1 MILGKEDYGK
11 ARELITSRNELSV
24 FSVLDGLMPGEVL
37 ADSAENPQSV
47 MIESSETK
55 LLAGS
60 ADNED
65 FNAAV
70 AESLDFW
77 DLVTP
82 DSEAWREKIP
92 GAHPNR
98 FIREYTRHRYTLTRD
113 DFIPAN
119 LSLPE
124 GYVLERID
132 LQALRSH
139 DYVNADKIYDWT
151 AAWGSDEHFAAA
163 GCGCYIRHQ
172 DTIVSWSVSDCY
184 AGDRIAIGIHTASG
198 YRKQGLAGQ
207 VASATVQCCLDKGYN
222 IVEWLC
228 VSTNSGSQAT
238 AKRVGFKLENT
249 YLSFTPYPPIE
260 NLTDLDEDGWY
271 EWGAYLEQPAQE
283 EPRLYWNCLN
293 SYVKA
298 NAVEKAMRVIGEM
311 TRTGNTSGLE
321 HLTGAIAYYQR
332 EGLCSAFNSPEWE
345 DFAKRMID

>member
-1 MILGKEDYGK
+1 VIILQNEEYEKVK
-11 ARELITSRNELSV
+11 KLVTSRNELSV

-47 MIESSETK
+47 MIESSETR
-55 LLAGS
+55 LLAGC

-65 FNAAV
+65 FNAAI

-77 DLVTP
+77 DWVTP

-92 GAHPNR
+92 GTHPNT
-98 FIREYTRHRYTLTRD
+98 FIREYTRHRYILTRD

-119 LSLPE
+119 LPLPE

-132 LQALRSH
+132 LQELRNH

-184 AGDRIAIGIHTASG
+184 AGDRIAIGIHTAPR
-198 YRKQGLAGQ
+198 YRKLGLAAQ

-228 VSTNSGSQAT
+228 VSTNSGSQ
-238 AKRVGFKLENT
+238 
-249 YLSFTPYPPIE
+249 
-260 NLTDLDEDGWY
+260 DGWY

-298 NAVEKAMRVIGEM
+298 NAFEKAMSVIGEM

-345 DFAKRMID
+345 DFVKRMIN